1 MMLKE
6 LIFASANENK
16 IAEIASKLGGAFIL
30 KGLKDIGCFDE
41 LPETTGTIPGN
52 AQQKAQY
59 VWDHYKVNC
68 FADDT
73 GLEIDALNQEPGV
86 DSADYAKAD
95 RNAEANMQLV
105 LAKLAVEKNRNAR
118 FRTVICLLIDGQSHV
133 FEGTVDGIILLEK
146 TGNGG
151 FGYDPIFKPNGCE
164 KSFGEMTLEEK
175 NEWSHRARAFHKLKD
190 FLMQ

>member
-133 FEGTVDGIILLEK
+133 FEK